1 MSDTE
6 TGEDSRFYTFVLKL
20 TDRPGAMESIAAT
33 FAHRG
38 ISLSSTLGND
48 GTLDPNGHAIVLVTF
63 TATPGRKE
71 SLRNALRRLSR
82 VVSLAEHGAD
92 AATVR
97 KSALVRLSPEAP
109 TPALPLGTPG
119 IVDLLDSEPDGSRLF
134 AVFGPP
140 AAVDA
145 LLNAARS
152 AGHLRG
158 VTYAL
163 VAL

>member
-1 MSDTE
+1 MSDAARGEE
-6 TGEDSRFYTFVLKL
+6 TLFYTFVLKM

-48 GTLDPNGHAIVLVTF
+48 GTLDPEGRAIVLVTF
-63 TATPGRKE
+63 TATPTRKE
-71 SLRNALRRLSR
+71 ALRNALRRLSR
-82 VVSLAEHGAD
+82 VVSLVEHGAD
-92 AATVR
+92 AAAVR
-97 KSALVRLSPEAP
+97 KSALVRLSPEASMP
-109 TPALPLGTPG
+109 VLPPGTLGS
-119 IVDLLDSEPDGSRLF
+119 VDLLDCEPDGCCLF

-140 AAVDA
+140 AAVDG
-145 LLNAARS
+145 LLNTARQ
-152 AGHLRG
+152 AGQLLA